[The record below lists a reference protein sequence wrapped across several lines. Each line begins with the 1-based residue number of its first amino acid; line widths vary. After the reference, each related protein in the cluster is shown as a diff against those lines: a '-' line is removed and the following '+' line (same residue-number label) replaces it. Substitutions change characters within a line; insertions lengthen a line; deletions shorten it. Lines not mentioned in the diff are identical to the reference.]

1 MKRKYYAVL
10 WDNYMGSGSV
20 TEIELTPDEYKQ
32 MKENGCGGTPY
43 WGVYEKWIDAEIAL
57 DRRYAD

>member
-20 TEIELTPDEYKQ
+20 KEIELTPDEYKQ

>member
-1 MKRKYYAVL
+1 
-10 WDNYMGSGSV
+10 MGSGSV